1 MNPCMVKTPVVVSDN
16 KFIAAQTGH
25 GLGDTKWKG
34 WAWKL
39 LLVRFDTIN
48 YTYFYIANTIFV

>member
-1 MNPCMVKTPVVVSDN
+1 MVKTPVVVSDN
-16 KFIAAQTGH
+16 KFIAVKTGH

-48 YTYFYIANTIFV
+48 YTYFYIANTIFI